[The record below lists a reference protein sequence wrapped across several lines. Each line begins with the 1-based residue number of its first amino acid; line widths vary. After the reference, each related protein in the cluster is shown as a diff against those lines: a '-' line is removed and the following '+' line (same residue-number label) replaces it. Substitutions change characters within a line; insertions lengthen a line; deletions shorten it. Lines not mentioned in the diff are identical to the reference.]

1 MEGSSSKRPLEN
13 PEENSN
19 PSKKVRKAYTLE
31 FKRNVIDEVKS
42 SNNLRATASR
52 YGLDHTVVLRWRK
65 AFEKQSSNSNQNQ
78 NTKFRMSGAGRPVL
92 DTEMED
98 NLFSWICYRRENQW
112 RVTRSMIQTKAKE
125 LSNSYPVMVL

>member
-42 SNNLRATASR
+42 SNNLRATASSVI
-52 YGLDHTVVLRWRK
+52 VVL
-65 AFEKQSSNSNQNQ
+65 
-78 NTKFRMSGAGRPVL
+78 
-92 DTEMED
+92 
-98 NLFSWICYRRENQW
+98 
-112 RVTRSMIQTKAKE
+112 
-125 LSNSYPVMVL
+125 

>member
-78 NTKFRMSGAGRPVL
+78 NTKFRMSGAGRPVGRCYKSGGV
-92 DTEMED
+92 T
-98 NLFSWICYRRENQW
+98 NIRSGKFSGVTN
-112 RVTRSMIQTKAKE
+112 RV
-125 LSNSYPVMVL
+125 VF

>member
-42 SNNLRATASR
+42 SNNLRAIGRCYKSGGVTNIRSGKFSGVTNR
-52 YGLDHTVVLRWRK
+52 VV
-65 AFEKQSSNSNQNQ
+65 F
-78 NTKFRMSGAGRPVL
+78 
-92 DTEMED
+92 
-98 NLFSWICYRRENQW
+98 
-112 RVTRSMIQTKAKE
+112 
-125 LSNSYPVMVL
+125 

>member
-42 SNNLRATASR
+42 SNNLGRCYKSGGVTNIRSGKFSGVTNR
-52 YGLDHTVVLRWRK
+52 VV
-65 AFEKQSSNSNQNQ
+65 F
-78 NTKFRMSGAGRPVL
+78 
-92 DTEMED
+92 
-98 NLFSWICYRRENQW
+98 
-112 RVTRSMIQTKAKE
+112 
-125 LSNSYPVMVL
+125 

>member
-42 SNNLRATASR
+42 SNNLRAR
-52 YGLDHTVVLRWRK
+52 YFKKVVL
-65 AFEKQSSNSNQNQ
+65 
-78 NTKFRMSGAGRPVL
+78 
-92 DTEMED
+92 
-98 NLFSWICYRRENQW
+98 
-112 RVTRSMIQTKAKE
+112 
-125 LSNSYPVMVL
+125 

>member
-42 SNNLRATASR
+42 SCDFKKSFKIYLA
-52 YGLDHTVVLRWRK
+52 H
-65 AFEKQSSNSNQNQ
+65 
-78 NTKFRMSGAGRPVL
+78 
-92 DTEMED
+92 
-98 NLFSWICYRRENQW
+98 
-112 RVTRSMIQTKAKE
+112 
-125 LSNSYPVMVL
+125 

>member
-42 SNNLRATASR
+42 GGVINR
-52 YGLDHTVVLRWRK
+52 VVL
-65 AFEKQSSNSNQNQ
+65 Q
-78 NTKFRMSGAGRPVL
+78 
-92 DTEMED
+92 
-98 NLFSWICYRRENQW
+98 I
-112 RVTRSMIQTKAKE
+112 
-125 LSNSYPVMVL
+125 